1 MEIAIHDNESEL
13 TSLLQ
18 ETGAVEINI
27 VDKDEDAH

>member
-1 MEIAIHDNESEL
+1 MIMKNEL
-13 TSLLQ
+13 TSLLK